1 MRATRLAFSLIVV
14 WPSSAAAVGPRGPL
28 SATERKRLATA
39 RSRNAGWPKQK
50 GPATECPLDVP
61 AASLCRIPCGHGS
74 AVPLPL
80 AQPLH

>member
-39 RSRNAGWPKQK
+39 RGAKCRVAKAEG
-50 GPATECPLDVP
+50 
-61 AASLCRIPCGHGS
+61 ASN
-74 AVPLPL
+74 
-80 AQPLH
+80 

>member
-39 RSRNAGWPKQK
+39 RCAKCRVAKAENITADTTHAWRY
-50 GPATECPLDVP
+50 ERR
-61 AASLCRIPCGHGS
+61 AAP
-74 AVPLPL
+74 
-80 AQPLH
+80 Q